1 LSTAGANPFVRDAGV
16 TKPGIIGARWWNHA
30 LRTGS
35 SLQGRRAA
43 LTGIAVVAGGAVLL
57 GGLTIWA
64 VSSAGSSS
72 SSTEEEGRE
81 EMRASLQVQRDYGW
95 NFGATSETVALDATY
110 TKAYAREALPRLEQ
124 DLAPKSASFEPYYA
138 RALFQ
143 APEALPKLTL
153 PDGDTTRVKPLA
165 EVLRPI
171 LTPEM
176 EKAARIG
183 GAYARIM
190 KQAPERVF
198 TIVDLAG
205 RDSVAF
211 AAGAAETLDPVFAFE
226 NWPHPRGVVAAHQTL
241 AAAVYYQPVFAKA
254 RESRAGNAFAMFV
267 LDRARLTPYTDN
279 ATQFDNRYWAKLPVD
294 LKALGYTKVLYLVP
308 TASDLPEL
316 DDLNGPFVHWKS
328 SGVDVRALA
337 LSAFKTASDSAT
349 YDTRAPD
356 EGAGFY
362 VDYGWLEANAK
373 APAGTTPAN
382 NVASV
387 SYRPAA
393 RAATHTQE
401 SIGIAPVIIGVGT
414 GLLLGSRL
422 NRSGSWNRASGGYG
436 G

>member
-1 LSTAGANPFVRDAGV
+1 MSTQANPFVRDAGV
-16 TKPGIIGARWWNHA
+16 AKPGIIGARWWNHA

-43 LTGIAVVAGGAVLL
+43 LTGLAVVAGGAVLL
-57 GGLTIWA
+57 GGLTIWGISRA
-64 VSSAGSSS
+64 ASSS
-72 SSTEEEGRE
+72 DDEEGRE
-81 EMRASLQVQRDYGW
+81 EMRASLQMQRDYGW
-95 NFGATSETVALDATY
+95 NFGATSETVAFDASY

-124 DLAPKSASFEPYYA
+124 DLSPKTQSFEAYYA

-143 APEALPKLTL
+143 SPEALPKLTL

-171 LTPEM
+171 LTFEM
-176 EKAARIG
+176 EKAAKIG
-183 GAYARIM
+183 AAYARIM
-190 KQAPERVF
+190 KTAPERVF
-198 TIVDLAG
+198 TIVDLVG
-205 RDSVAF
+205 SDSVAF

-254 RESRAGNAFAMFV
+254 RETRASDAFAMFV

-279 ATQFDNRYWAKLPVD
+279 ATQFDNRYWAKLPFD
-294 LKALGYTKVLYLVP
+294 LKALGYKKVLYLVP

-316 DDLNGPFVHWKS
+316 DDLNRPFVGWKS

-337 LSAFKTASDSAT
+337 LNAFRTSGNEAL
-349 YDTRAPD
+349 YDTP
-356 EGAGFY
+356 AGDDALA

-373 APAGTTPAN
+373 APAGNTPAN
-382 NVASV
+382 NVAAL

>member
-1 LSTAGANPFVRDAGV
+1 MSNRAANPFVRDAGV
-16 TKPGIIGARWWNHA
+16 QKPGFIGARWWNHA
-30 LRTGS
+30 LRAGS

-43 LTGIAVVAGGAVLL
+43 LTGLAVVAGGGLLL

-64 VSSAGSSS
+64 VSKAGSSS
-72 SSTEEEGRE
+72 DDEEGRE

-95 NFGATSETVALDATY
+95 NFGATSETVAFDAAY

-124 DLAPKSASFEPYYA
+124 DLAPRSASWEAYYA

-143 APEALPKLTL
+143 SPEALPKLTL
-153 PDGDTTRVKPLA
+153 PDGETTRVKPLA
-165 EVLRPI
+165 EVLVPI
-171 LTPEM
+171 LTNEM
-176 EKAARIG
+176 ERAAAIG
-183 GAYARIM
+183 AAYARIM
-190 KQAPERVF
+190 REAPERVF

-211 AAGAAETLDPVFAFE
+211 AAGAAEALDPVFAFE

-254 RESRAGNAFAMFV
+254 REKRAGNEPALFV
-267 LDRARLTPYTDN
+267 LDRARLSPYTDN
-279 ATQFDNRYWAKLPVD
+279 ATQFDNRYWAKLPFD
-294 LKALGYTKVLYLVP
+294 LKALGYTKALYLVP
-308 TASDLPEL
+308 KAADLPEL
-316 DDLNGPFVHWKS
+316 DDLNGPFVSWKG

-337 LSAFKTASDSAT
+337 LDAFKSSAGDAA
-349 YDTRAPD
+349 YDTRASDPAAAF
-356 EGAGFY
+356 G
-362 VDYGWLEANAK
+362 VDYGWLDANAV
-373 APAGTTPAN
+373 APAGRTPSN
-382 NVASV
+382 NVAAL

-393 RAATHTQE
+393 RAATYTQE